1 MMQLKLGATALTAIV
16 LLSSCSS
23 SSKPEAAGAEQ
34 GQGDQHPDISGFWE
48 LVSDSK
54 HVSPAS
60 VTPLGTQLA
69 DKERPKVDEGVITT
83 YASRWCQPLGTPF
96 IMGDAAPLDILQTPR
111 EIAIIAEVQS
121 SARHIYMD
129 GRGHPDMD
137 VFDPTTNGHSIGHWE
152 GQTLVVETVG
162 FNDRGNLLL
171 PGGGVRTPS
180 AKLVEHYE
188 LLAEGKELKVTFT
201 WEDPQIFTQPHTYYF
216 MYYKS
221 AADQYAREY
230 FCDASDANRTKTSEE
245 PTQRE

>member
-1 MMQLKLGATALTAIV
+1 MMQLKLGAATLTATV

-23 SSKPEAAGAEQ
+23 STSPEPGAAQ
-34 GQGDQHPDISGFWE
+34 GQAAQHPDISGFWE

-54 HVSPAS
+54 HVPPAPL
-60 VTPLGTQLA
+60 TPLGAQLT

-83 YASRWCQPLGTPF
+83 FASRWCQPLGTPF

-121 SARHIYMD
+121 SARHIYTD

-137 VFDPTTNGHSIGHWE
+137 TFDPTTNGHSIGHWE

-171 PGGGVRTPS
+171 PGGGVRTES

-201 WEDPQIFTQPHTYYF
+201 WEDAQIFTQPHTYYF

-230 FCDASDANRTKTSEE
+230 FCDASDANRTKTAEE